1 MSYIGLS
8 FVCSIARPSRAKRP
22 GPRAS
27 AGSTASEAV
36 ERPRAPAD
44 TPPMPPPE
52 REEPTQL
59 GTNPALGHVGPYA
72 LIDTLGKGGMARV
85 YLARHTGTGSLYAL
99 KRPHPDMRNDP
110 GIRGRFEREVEIGRR
125 LKHPGIP
132 RLIEADTAA
141 DWPYA
146 VFELV
151 PGLNLEQLNRILAEN
166 GRLLPYPVTMSL
178 LCRALE
184 ALDAAHRL
192 DIVHRDLSPRNLM
205 LSFDGTVR
213 VIDFGAAKAEVGEF
227 KTRPGTAMGSIHYAS
242 PEYFRGEG
250 VGASADIYAMAAIAY
265 ELLSGRP
272 VVGRVENMLHAA
284 QVVAEVVPAQIHSVN
299 PEVPLEISLLIA
311 RSLSKDP
318 AQRPASANALAQA
331 LIAIRPEW
339 CSLSAEAIRRF
350 LEAWFPA
357 EAAALQRFLA
367 SKSEGPIE
375 EEVLH
380 TVLAPTSVVEA
391 RTIAAPQ
398 NFAAEVESGLGV
410 RFPVVPRAT
419 MSAAP
424 RSRSEGRFGL
434 ATIVGTGLISAAVA
448 GLAVAVVLRQAR
460 EPAPVATPAP
470 EARIL
475 AAPSLDVDS
484 TAASPTAA
492 PSLSVAAS
500 PIAAA
505 PSVAALPIATAPSP
519 AASPPASAL
528 VRGPSVHLAKASA
541 RPAVL
546 APPSATPSPEKQTHR
561 DPALA
566 KFARQL
572 EVSTVDNLA
581 RDPAFPLFVERA
593 TELAGQLTGEAKTKA
608 TRNIAKLQAAP
619 SVERVRAVL
628 ELASPAD

>member
-1 MSYIGLS
+1 
-8 FVCSIARPSRAKRP
+8 
-22 GPRAS
+22 
-27 AGSTASEAV
+27 
-36 ERPRAPAD
+36 
-44 TPPMPPPE
+44 MPPPE

-85 YLARHTGTGSLYAL
+85 YLARHTGTGALYAL
-99 KRPHPDMRNDP
+99 KRSHPDMRNDP
-110 GIRGRFEREVEIGRR
+110 GIRGRFEREVEIGRQLR
-125 LKHPGIP
+125 HPGLP
-132 RLIEADTAA
+132 RLIEADTAV

-151 PGLNLEQLNRILAEN
+151 PGLNIEQLRRILAEN

-213 VIDFGAAKAEVGEF
+213 VIDFGAAKAEVGDF

-250 VGASADIYAMAAIAY
+250 VGPSADIYAMAAIAY

-284 QVVAEVVPAQIHSVN
+284 QVIAEIVPAPIHSLN
-299 PEVPLEISLLIA
+299 PEVPVEISLLIA

-318 AQRPASANALAQA
+318 AQRPASAAALAQG

-357 EAAALQRFLA
+357 EAAALQKFLA
-367 SKSEGPIE
+367 SKAEGPIE

-398 NFAAEVESGLGV
+398 NFAAQVESGLGV
-410 RFPVVPRAT
+410 RFPVVPRAA

-424 RSRSEGRFGL
+424 PSTPEGRFGL
-434 ATIVGTGLISAAVA
+434 ATIVGTGVISAAVA
-448 GLAVAVVLRQAR
+448 GFAVALVLRKEAR
-460 EPAPVATPAP
+460 DAAPVAATAPA
-470 EARIL
+470 ARVL
-475 AAPSLDVDS
+475 AAPSREVDS
-484 TAASPTAA
+484 PAAFPTAG
-492 PSLSVAAS
+492 PSASVAVS
-500 PIAAA
+500 PSAAGPTVAA
-505 PSVAALPIATAPSP
+505 PPIATAPSIPASSP
-519 AASPPASAL
+519 AAASAPAEGPI
-528 VRGPSVHLAKASA
+528 VRSAKASA
-541 RPAVL
+541 PSASVRS
-546 APPSATPSPEKQTHR
+546 PSATPSPETRHHR
-561 DPALA
+561 DAELA
-566 KFARQL
+566 RLARQL
-572 EVSTVDNLA
+572 EVSTADNLA

-593 TELAGQLTGEAKTKA
+593 TELTGHLTGAAKTKA
-608 TRNIAKLQAAP
+608 MRNIAMLQAAP

-628 ELASPAD
+628 ELAAPAD